1 MEMASK
7 IDVPILKELQKDVE
21 DRMHKEKNKFES
33 LTEFNKHLKN
43 NGILISYGALR
54 NFLCE
59 GRVLTLDKLI
69 EFSKFYNLDFYKRF
83 KKVYK
88 KY

>member
-1 MEMASK
+1 MASK

-21 DRMHKEKNKFES
+21 DKMHKEKNKFES
-33 LTEFNKHLKN
+33 LTEFNKHLKS

-69 EFSKFYNLDFYKRF
+69 EFSKFYNLDFCQRF